1 MALGVCLDPGTL
13 LEHGILLEPK
23 AGKELRIG
31 SMLPS
36 IGSLGLGRAPE
47 SQAEA
52 PGVLRLGP
60 MP

>member
-1 MALGVCLDPGTL
+1 MVAQGVCLQP
-13 LEHGILLEPK
+13 EPLLEPK
-23 AGKELRIG
+23 GGKGLRIG

-52 PGVLRLGP
+52 LGMFGLGP

>member
-1 MALGVCLDPGTL
+1 
-13 LEHGILLEPK
+13 LLEPK
-23 AGKELRIG
+23 ARKELRIG

-36 IGSLGLGRAPE
+36 IRSLGLGRAPE

-52 PGVLRLGP
+52 LGMLELGP